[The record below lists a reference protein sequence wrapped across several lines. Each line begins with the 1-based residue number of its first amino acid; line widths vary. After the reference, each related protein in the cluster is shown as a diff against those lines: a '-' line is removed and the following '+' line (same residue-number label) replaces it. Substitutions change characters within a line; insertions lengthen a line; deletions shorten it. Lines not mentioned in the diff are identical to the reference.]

1 MRRGLLSGLTLT
13 MLLAATSALAQSA
26 QAQSAPGEKQP
37 AAEKPAEAAQ
47 PPLNEAEKKFQQ
59 TLSGAALVGYFT
71 DSNNRHAAPKEERYT
86 IHQVSKIGGNLW
98 LFQARIQYG
107 ERDLT
112 LPLPLRVEWAG
123 KTPVITL
130 DNLPV
135 PPLGSF
141 SARVVIHEGKYAGT
155 WSGGDHGGHLFGRV
169 EPQQPSKPEKEA
181 TP

>member
-1 MRRGLLSGLTLT
+1 MMPRGLLSGLAMT
-13 MLLAATSALAQSA
+13 MLFVGPALAQP
-26 QAQSAPGEKQP
+26 APGEKQP
-37 AAEKPAEAAQ
+37 AAEQPADKAPQ
-47 PPLNEAEKKFQQ
+47 QLNEAEKKFQE

-71 DSNNRHAAPKEERYT
+71 DSNNKQLAPKEERYT

-123 KTPVITL
+123 QTPVITL

-135 PPLGSF
+135 PPLGIF
-141 SARVVIHEGKYAGT
+141 SARVLFHDGKYAGT

-169 EPQQPSKPEKEA
+169 EPKHPATQEA
-181 TP
+181 QGQGSTP